1 MRLTAAPTDGYAGQF
16 QDKKNPD
23 QTLNFYRT
31 GDHLTVE
38 TERRPP
44 TELKTLS
51 PTEFTDADSS
61 ISAWFTLGADGKA
74 TAVRTSKAADAAIY
88 AHVGEAVKREL
99 KPYVRSEAMVPM
111 RDGVKLHVVIVRPTW
126 ISAGIPI
133 LLERTPYGVDKESA
147 SSVYTRRPELAHAGY
162 IFVFEDIRGRYK
174 SKGASR

>member
-1 MRLTAAPTDGYAGQF
+1 MRKFCFWLLVASSCIVGCARDGANPKAVRLTAAQLDGYAGQF

-51 PTEFTDADSS
+51 ATEFTDADSS
-61 ISAWFTLGADGKA
+61 ISALFSLGADGRA
-74 TAVRTSKAADAAIY
+74 TAVKTSKAADAAVY
-88 AHVGEAVKREL
+88 VRVGEPVKHEF

-126 ISAGIPI
+126 ISAAI
-133 LLERTPYGVDKESA
+133 A
-147 SSVYTRRPELAHAGY
+147 HSS
-162 IFVFEDIRGRYK
+162 
-174 SKGASR
+174 GANTLWSRQRIG